1 MTVRV
6 RVIVEGQTEERFVSG
21 PLASS
26 LAAHGVFVTPTL
38 VGVPGHRGGNV
49 NYARVKN
56 DIVTALKQDHGVYC
70 TTLLDLYRLGDSF
83 PTLMPDRKLVGQE
96 RVVDV
101 EMALHREVSR
111 EIPNLRPELRFI
123 PYVQI
128 YEFEGLLFS
137 NPAALAEA
145 MFREDLAEKL
155 EQIRAEFATPE
166 DINDGPKTAPS
177 KRLLNLE
184 PRYEKVISG
193 TLAAENMG
201 VQTICAHCPRFR
213 SWYERLAALGRGA

>member
-1 MTVRV
+1 MARV

-21 PLASS
+21 PLAAT
-26 LAAHGVFVTPTL
+26 LAMNGVFVTPTL

-49 NYARVKN
+49 NYARVKR
-56 DIVTALKQDHGVYC
+56 DIVTALKQDQGVYC

-83 PTLMPDRKLVGQE
+83 PSLVPGRQLVGQE
-96 RVVDV
+96 RVRDV
-101 EMALHREVSR
+101 EQALHQEVSR
-111 EIPNLRPELRFI
+111 EVPDLRPDLRFI

-145 MFREDLAEKL
+145 MFREDLVDQLA
-155 EQIRAEFATPE
+155 QIRAEFATPE

-177 KRLLNLE
+177 KRLLTLE
-184 PRYEKVISG
+184 PRYVKTING
-193 TLAAENMG
+193 TLAAESIG
-201 VQTICAHCPRFR
+201 VQTICTHCPRFR
-213 SWYERLAALGRGA
+213 AWYERLAALGVGSL

>member
-1 MTVRV
+1 
-6 RVIVEGQTEERFVSG
+6 VIVEGQTEERFVSG

-26 LAAHGVFVTPTL
+26 LAAHAVFVTPTL

-49 NYARVKN
+49 NYARVKR
-56 DIVTALKQDHGVYC
+56 DIVTALKQDQGVYC

-83 PTLMPDRKLVGQE
+83 PSLVPDRQLVGQE
-96 RVVDV
+96 RVRDV
-101 EMALHREVSR
+101 EQALHREVSR
-111 EIPNLRPELRFI
+111 EVPHLRPDLRFI

-145 MFREDLAEKL
+145 MFREDLADKL
-155 EQIRAEFATPE
+155 QQIRADFASPE
-166 DINDGPKTAPS
+166 DINDGLKTAPS
-177 KRLLNLE
+177 KRLLTLE
-184 PRYEKVISG
+184 PRYDKVISG

-201 VQTICAHCPRFR
+201 VQTIRTHCPRFR
-213 SWYERLAALGRGA
+213 SWYERLAALGVGSL